1 MCNAFD
7 IFNNDENEDEKVI
20 EVRSYDLYYHVALD
34 L

>member
-20 EVRSYDLYYHVALD
+20 EVRSYDLYYNVALD